1 MGMSIEVVGKTF
13 YTVHLTDDD
22 IEKVRNY
29 MKDREDR
36 LPHGKTKVGD
46 YQEENFCWVVMR
58 LVDEGEIELFS
69 DGKATKETSITDR
82 IFWSEHEERTPEEIL
97 VEQPLE

>member
-1 MGMSIEVVGKTF
+1 MGMDIEVIKQTF

-29 MKDREDR
+29 MKDREDL
-36 LPHGKTKVGD
+36 LPYGKTKVGD
-46 YQEENFCWVVMR
+46 RQEENFCWAAMR
-58 LVDEGEIELFS
+58 LMDEGEIELFS

-82 IFWSEHEERTPEEIL
+82 IIWSEHEERTPEEIL
-97 VEQPLE
+97 GEQPLE